1 MTVADPTPVPTGRN
15 VASPP
20 PPQGGGCSGGT
31 CAAPSGE
38 PAPAEPPVQ
47 GTRYRLEGLSCASCA
62 GKIERELS
70 GLEGV
75 RAELHFA
82 SSILVVDA
90 PDPALERRA
99 LEVVHRIEP
108 EIRVVRLDAEDLE
121 EEPRGV
127 SPILKTVAA
136 SGAVFL
142 LALALQKFVLPGAR
156 DLPLSDGR
164 FWAVFLPFLTAY
176 VIAGQDVVRQAVR
189 GIVGGDVF
197 GESFLMTVATL
208 GAFAIREFP
217 EAVAVMLFFK
227 VGQYFEDRALNHSRR
242 SIANLL
248 KIRADYANVR
258 RDGATVRVPP
268 EQVRVGDR
276 IVIKPGEKVPL
287 DGVIEEGRTTVD
299 TSALTGE
306 SLPRSLGQGE
316 EILSGMVNRS
326 AVVTVRVTKPFGES
340 TVKKILDLVETAAAR
355 KAPTEAFITKFSR
368 AYTPAVVAGA
378 VLLAVVPPL
387 LYRVPALAGL
397 FSHPETYTEWV
408 YRALVFLVISCPCA
422 LVISIPLGFFGGIG
436 AASRRGIL
444 FKGANYLEGFRSVR
458 SMVFDKTGTLTE
470 GVFRV
475 TEVVPSNGFSR
486 DELLAYAAAAESH
499 SSHPIAR
506 SVVEA
511 YGEPVDES
519 RIASYEEIPAHGVR
533 AVIDGR
539 EVLAGNDRILHLDGD
554 DLEHGTCAV
563 EGTVVHVAVDGVYAG
578 YLVLADRPRPE
589 AREAIDRLR
598 AEGVERVVM
607 LTGDEESA
615 ARAVARSLGLEE
627 YHAELLP
634 QDKVEWVQ
642 RIKARQGDPRAKVA
656 FVGDGIND
664 APVLAAADIGIA
676 MGGLGSDA
684 AIEAADVVLMK
695 DRLTGLVDAMHVARR
710 TNGIVRANIAMALG
724 IKGVFIV
731 LGAFGMA
738 TMWEAVFAD
747 VGVAV
752 LAVLNATRI
761 LRGGP

>member
-1 MTVADPTPVPTGRN
+1 MADPRPVPAGKN
-15 VASPP
+15 VSPP
-20 PPQGGGCSGGT
+20 GGSCPGGT
-31 CAAPSGE
+31 YAAPSEE
-38 PAPAEPPVQ
+38 PAPAGTPVQ
-47 GTRYRLEGLSCASCA
+47 GARYRLEGLSCASCA

-70 GLEGV
+70 RLEGV

-108 EIRVVRLDAEDLE
+108 EIRVVRLDAEDLAA
-121 EEPRGV
+121 EPQGV

-142 LALALQKFVLPGAR
+142 VALGLQKLVLPGAA
-156 DLPLSDGR
+156 DLPLSEGR
-164 FWAVFLPFLTAY
+164 FWVVFLPFLAAY
-176 VIAGQDVVRQAVR
+176 VIAGRDVVHQAVR
-189 GIVGGDVF
+189 GVLGGDIF

-258 RDGATVRVPP
+258 RDGVTARVPP
-268 EQVRVGDR
+268 EQVRVGER

-306 SLPRSLGQGE
+306 SLPRTIAEGD

-368 AYTPAVVAGA
+368 VYTPAVVAGA
-378 VLLAVVPPL
+378 VLLAVGPPL

-422 LVISIPLGFFGGIG
+422 LVISIPLGFFGGVG

-458 SMVFDKTGTLTE
+458 SLVFDKTGTLTE

-475 TEVVPSNGFSR
+475 TEVVPSNGFSEE
-486 DELLAYAAAAESH
+486 ELLAYAAAAESH

-511 YGEPVDES
+511 YGKPVDEG

-533 AVIDGR
+533 ALIDGR

-554 DLEHGTCAV
+554 GLVHGTCAV

-578 YLVLADRPRPE
+578 YLVLADQPRPE
-589 AREAIDRLR
+589 AREAIERLR
-598 AEGVERVVM
+598 AEGVQRVVM

-615 ARAVARSLGLEE
+615 ARAVARALGLDE

-724 IKGVFIV
+724 IKGVFIA

-738 TMWEAVFAD
+738 SMWEAVFAD

-761 LRGGP
+761 LRDGP